1 MRLYFNLCKAV
12 VENLEEIFD
21 VGNLANQVIEKK
33 LRTDRRWGSR
43 DRRFVAETTYDIVR
57 YVRLYAFSS
66 GQELDSVNNWW
77 QVLAGYLFHKEIDI
91 PEWDEFENID
101 KSDFE
106 ERIEDGSNIRKV
118 RESIPDWLDE
128 LGEKELG
135 EKWDKTISSL
145 NEPSKLVV
153 RANLL
158 KTNQLQLKKK
168 LKKIEIDSETIGA
181 TGLILSQRKNLKN
194 AEIFRKGFF
203 EFQDYSS
210 QQVSE
215 FLEVT
220 PGMTVIDAC
229 SGAGGKTLHL
239 ANLMDN
245 QGRLIALDINQNK
258 QKELLKRAKRAGAN
272 LTAELID
279 SNLIKQKYF
288 AKADRLLLD
297 APCSGLG
304 VLKRDPAA
312 KWHLSLAF
320 IDKIKETQRAIL
332 QDYSK
337 MVKVGGKM
345 VYATCS
351 ILPSENEKQVQ
362 HFLNANKNFKL
373 EKEKS
378 ILPQDE
384 GFDGFYMAR
393 MIRNS

>member
-12 VENLEEIFD
+12 VENLQEIFE

-33 LRTDRRWGSR
+33 LRSDRRWGSR

-57 YVRLYAFSS
+57 YARLYAFSS

-77 QVLAGYLFHKEIDI
+77 HVLAGYLFHKGIDL
-91 PEWDEFENID
+91 PEWDEFEDID

-106 ERIEDGSNIRKV
+106 KRKEEDSKIRKV

-135 EKWDKTISSL
+135 EKWDKTISAL

-168 LKKIEIDSETIGA
+168 LKKIEIHSETIG
-181 TGLILSQRKNLKN
+181 TSGLILSQRKNLKN

-215 FLEVT
+215 FLEVE
-220 PGMTVIDAC
+220 PGMTVVDAC

-239 ANLMDN
+239 ANLLEN
-245 QGRLIALDINQNK
+245 KGRLIALDINHNK
-258 QKELLKRAKRAGAN
+258 QRELLKRAKRAGAN

-279 SNLIKQKYF
+279 SNLINQKYF

-312 KWHLSLAF
+312 KWHLSTAF
-320 IDKIKETQRAIL
+320 IDKIKETQQDIL

-362 HFLNANKNFKL
+362 HFLKENENFKL
-373 EKEKS
+373 EEEKS

-393 MIRNS
+393 MIRIS